1 MKVLIKL
8 FLLAVAFAL
17 PLALFMQSHSENACG
32 FGVSEERRNL
42 VNQLDDQTKSKLKEL
57 TSVFESDLCSMPL
70 SKLERSLRKLK
81 SPRPDHP
88 GEARSFRHLQQLS
101 ENKILNAKNW
111 TKAREQVVQMKA
123 EQRKG
128 AGIDPTVWEAL
139 GPGNIG
145 GRIRS
150 LAFDPDDAN
159 RIYAGAV
166 TGGVWLTEDAGAFW
180 APTDDFMANLS
191 VTTVIFDPSDSNVIY
206 AGTGEGTFNAD
217 YVRGLGIFK
226 SSDKGET
233 WGPLATTQNDFDFYW
248 VNRLTALNDGSRL
261 LAATHTGIW
270 RSDDD
275 GENWDPVYTGRSNDV
290 NVNPSDDLKLV
301 AGLWGS
307 ALYSLDGGVTWLEA
321 SGFEDVSGR
330 TEVAYAATDPNIVFA
345 SIDNSSGEIYKS
357 TDGGQ
362 TYSLVNTGSSY
373 LGGQGWYDNAL
384 WVDPTDADHVI
395 VGGIDLWR
403 SNDGGVTLSKMSTWW
418 QAPNSAHADHHFVIE
433 HPDYDGT
440 TNKRVY
446 FANDGGVYTAED
458 VDLAQD
464 SAGFQELNN
473 SLAIT
478 QFYGLGVAPNGTI
491 VGGTQD
497 NGTLI
502 YKGDSEGWTTTFG
515 GDGGYSAADPT
526 DSNYLYG
533 EYVRL
538 QIHRSTNGGNFSSY
552 IYDGAMTSGA
562 NFIAPFI
569 LDPNNENRLLAGS
582 TQLWVS
588 NDAKADTP
596 TWSSVKA
603 ESSSSSAISAI
614 AVANGNS
621 DIVFIGHNNGEL
633 YKSTNATNAVP
644 DWEQVGDGQLPTRYL
659 MRIAVDPLD
668 SQIIYASFGGYE
680 SSNLWKSVDGGET
693 WSDSSGV
700 EGNAI
705 PPAPIRTIAIN
716 PSVTNQVY
724 VGTEVGIFTSDDSG
738 ETWNITND
746 GPANVSVDELIW
758 VGDETLYAA
767 THGRGIFRA
776 DLNQTTPNTIVFDSV
791 IDAELSTA
799 YVTEIKTISGL
810 GIAVELSV
818 VNGEYSLACD
828 GNFSTDTVTVNNDDS
843 FCLRQTSSEQYF
855 TEKLAQV
862 TIGSSTF
869 NFETKTKRDTTPDEF
884 TFEALVDT
892 ELSAQ
897 LTSEEVTVSGITDQ
911 VTVSIS
917 GGEYSIGCD
926 DSFVT
931 SEGTISLGETICVR
945 HTASASNF
953 VSTTTTLTLGDVAA
967 DFVSTTLPDTTPE
980 SFSFAALE
988 EVALSSIQQ
997 SAAVIISGIQV
1008 AIPISVTNGE
1018 YSIGCS
1024 SSDFTSATGEIAPD
1038 ESVCVRHTSSAV
1050 NLTETTTTL
1059 DVNGVT
1065 ADFVSTTEPDRTPD
1079 SFSFLSQN
1087 NALLSTVLTS
1097 ETITIAGLAVAVELN
1112 VSGGEYSLGCNGTF
1126 STAVVMVNNN
1136 DSFCVRHT
1144 SSASFSTTTQTSV
1157 TVGTLTAIFSSTT
1170 EAAPPPEESSGGGS
1184 LNLWLLL
1191 LIGSLASR
1199 KFTNLELYKRLK

>member
-17 PLALFMQSHSENACG
+17 PIVLFMLSHSENACG

-42 VNQLDDQTKSKLKEL
+42 VNQLDEQTKSKLKEL

-70 SKLERSLRKLK
+70 SKLERALRKLK

-166 TGGVWLTEDAGAFW
+166 TGGVWLTEDAGASW

-330 TEVAYAATDPNIVFA
+330 TEVAYATTDPNIVFA

-464 SAGFQELNN
+464 SVGFQELNN

-502 YKGDSEGWTTTFG
+502 YKG
-515 GDGGYSAADPT
+515 AIKLAP
-526 DSNYLYG
+526 L
-533 EYVRL
+533 V
-538 QIHRSTNGGNFSSY
+538 
-552 IYDGAMTSGA
+552 
-562 NFIAPFI
+562 IAP
-569 LDPNNENRLLAGS
+569 S
-582 TQLWVS
+582 
-588 NDAKADTP
+588 
-596 TWSSVKA
+596 
-603 ESSSSSAISAI
+603 
-614 AVANGNS
+614 
-621 DIVFIGHNNGEL
+621 
-633 YKSTNATNAVP
+633 
-644 DWEQVGDGQLPTRYL
+644 
-659 MRIAVDPLD
+659 
-668 SQIIYASFGGYE
+668 
-680 SSNLWKSVDGGET
+680 
-693 WSDSSGV
+693 
-700 EGNAI
+700 
-705 PPAPIRTIAIN
+705 
-716 PSVTNQVY
+716 
-724 VGTEVGIFTSDDSG
+724 
-738 ETWNITND
+738 
-746 GPANVSVDELIW
+746 
-758 VGDETLYAA
+758 
-767 THGRGIFRA
+767 
-776 DLNQTTPNTIVFDSV
+776 
-791 IDAELSTA
+791 
-799 YVTEIKTISGL
+799 
-810 GIAVELSV
+810 
-818 VNGEYSLACD
+818 
-828 GNFSTDTVTVNNDDS
+828 
-843 FCLRQTSSEQYF
+843 
-855 TEKLAQV
+855 
-862 TIGSSTF
+862 
-869 NFETKTKRDTTPDEF
+869 
-884 TFEALVDT
+884 
-892 ELSAQ
+892 
-897 LTSEEVTVSGITDQ
+897 
-911 VTVSIS
+911 
-917 GGEYSIGCD
+917 
-926 DSFVT
+926 
-931 SEGTISLGETICVR
+931 
-945 HTASASNF
+945 
-953 VSTTTTLTLGDVAA
+953 
-967 DFVSTTLPDTTPE
+967 
-980 SFSFAALE
+980 
-988 EVALSSIQQ
+988 
-997 SAAVIISGIQV
+997 
-1008 AIPISVTNGE
+1008 
-1018 YSIGCS
+1018 
-1024 SSDFTSATGEIAPD
+1024 
-1038 ESVCVRHTSSAV
+1038 
-1050 NLTETTTTL
+1050 
-1059 DVNGVT
+1059 
-1065 ADFVSTTEPDRTPD
+1065 
-1079 SFSFLSQN
+1079 
-1087 NALLSTVLTS
+1087 
-1097 ETITIAGLAVAVELN
+1097 
-1112 VSGGEYSLGCNGTF
+1112 
-1126 STAVVMVNNN
+1126 
-1136 DSFCVRHT
+1136 
-1144 SSASFSTTTQTSV
+1144 
-1157 TVGTLTAIFSSTT
+1157 
-1170 EAAPPPEESSGGGS
+1170 
-1184 LNLWLLL
+1184 
-1191 LIGSLASR
+1191 
-1199 KFTNLELYKRLK
+1199 